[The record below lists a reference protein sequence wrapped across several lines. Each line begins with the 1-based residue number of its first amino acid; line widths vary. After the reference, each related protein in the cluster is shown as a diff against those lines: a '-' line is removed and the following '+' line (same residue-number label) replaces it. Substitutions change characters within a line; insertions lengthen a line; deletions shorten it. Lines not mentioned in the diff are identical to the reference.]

1 MSALASAVLE
11 SLQRLLPPKQ
21 SSALLPAVVQA
32 LIQALEEG
40 EGRGRGYPKV
50 CQRNAVRPPRHG
62 NCALNCTLPT
72 VVARRSAL

>member
-1 MSALASAVLE
+1 MSALASAVFE

-40 EGRGRGYPKV
+40 ELG
-50 CQRNAVRPPRHG
+50 
-62 NCALNCTLPT
+62 LNCRLSLIHISEPT
-72 VVARRSAL
+72 RPY

>member
-1 MSALASAVLE
+1 MSALASAVLD

-40 EGRGRGYPKV
+40 ELGLDCRGPAPEGISPVSYTHLR
-50 CQRNAVRPPRHG
+50 AHE
-62 NCALNCTLPT
+62 T
-72 VVARRSAL
+72 